1 MLNSLNEPTRCRN
14 HSRATKIGVRI
25 WKRNALCSN
34 GVPCRSRMR
43 NFTSPTSDS
52 SMSSLRRAKET
63 RAAFTTDRSSAI
75 AASRRTKPWSRTS
88 IWPSGSGNASVM
100 SRRTLAAASV
110 GTSGFGYPTWRGAF
124 YPETA
129 KPEFLRLY
137 AERLPAVELNGTF
150 YRLPSEA
157 QLLAWADVTPSGF
170 RFTVKVARGISHGG
184 RTDFLPTFCER
195 VRILGDRLGP
205 LLVRLS
211 SKRPRDDGFLG
222 LLLDSFDPALQ
233 VAIEFRNET
242 WDHPAV
248 DAFLAERGAVR
259 VNGTQPEAPFR
270 YHRWRDPPYP
280 DDRLAAI
287 AADIEAD
294 LAAGR
299 PVYGFFK
306 HEDDPWGALA
316 ALRLLEL
323 LG

>member
-1 MLNSLNEPTRCRN
+1 
-14 HSRATKIGVRI
+14 
-25 WKRNALCSN
+25 
-34 GVPCRSRMR
+34 
-43 NFTSPTSDS
+43 
-52 SMSSLRRAKET
+52 
-63 RAAFTTDRSSAI
+63 
-75 AASRRTKPWSRTS
+75 
-88 IWPSGSGNASVM
+88 M
-100 SRRTLAAASV
+100 SRRTLATASV

-124 YPETA
+124 YPESA
-129 KPEFLRLY
+129 KPPEFLRLY

-157 QLLAWADVTPSGF
+157 QLLAWADMTPPGF

-211 SKRPRDDGFLG
+211 SSRPRDDGFLG
-222 LLLDSFDPALQ
+222 LLLDSFAPDLE
-233 VAIEFRNET
+233 VAVEFRNET
-242 WDHPAV
+242 WDDPAV
-248 DAFLAERGAVR
+248 DALLAERGAVR
-259 VNGTQPEAPFR
+259 VNGTHPDAPFR

-280 DDRLAAI
+280 DERLQDI
-287 AADIEAD
+287 ADMVTAD

-299 PVYGFFK
+299 PVYGFFQ

-323 LG
+323 LGHR